1 MKIAPFII
9 FFSIVLVIYGLLN
22 TYIFTRF
29 LQCIPAG
36 SSFRVWAIV
45 LFWVVAGS
53 FIVARFLERIYPCDF
68 TEVMTWI
75 WSFWLGA
82 MAYFVMAVLLLDFA
96 RLINHFIP
104 IFPQI
109 FYADYQKTKLITL
122 FITTGIVMITITAGF
137 INARNPVVRT
147 LDLNIAKSVQGSKT
161 LKIAMASDIH
171 LATLVGK
178 RGASRLVRMI
188 NGLHPDIILLAGDLV
203 DEDLKPVIRRN
214 LGETLSN
221 FYAPLGVYAITGN
234 HEYIGGAEEAVAYL
248 TAHNIKFLSDTAEL
262 IDNRFYLA
270 GRDDRDKTRF
280 TGKPRKPLVDIL
292 NGVDHSYPIIL
303 MDHQPFQLSIPEQLG
318 VDLQLSGHTHHGQ
331 IWPFNYITN
340 AIYEV
345 SWGYKKKGNTNF
357 YVSCGYG
364 TWGPPMRIGNR
375 PEVVSITLHFE

>member
-22 TYIFTRF
+22 TYIFSRF
-29 LQCIPAG
+29 IQCIPSG
-36 SSFRVWAIV
+36 SPFRIWAIV

-53 FIVARFLERIYPCDF
+53 FIVARFLERAYPCDF

-75 WSFWLGA
+75 GSFWLGA
-82 MAYFVMAVLLLDFA
+82 MAYFFLAVLLIDFA

-104 IFPQI
+104 FFQQL
-109 FYADYQKTKLITL
+109 FYADYQKTKLIAL
-122 FITTGIVMITITAGF
+122 FITIGIVMITVTAGF
-137 INARNPVVRT
+137 INARNPVIT
-147 LDLNIAKSVQGSKT
+147 MLDLNISKSVQGSKT

-171 LATLVGK
+171 LGTLVGK

-214 LGETLSN
+214 LGDTLKN
-221 FYAPLGVYAITGN
+221 LHAPLGVYAITGN

-248 TAHNIKFLSDTAEL
+248 TAHNIKFLSDTTEL

-280 TGKPRKPLVDIL
+280 TGKPRKPLADVL
-292 NGVDHSYPIIL
+292 KGVDHSHPIIL
-303 MDHQPFQLSIPEQLG
+303 MDHQPFQLSIPEELG

-345 SWGYKKKGNTNF
+345 SRGYKKKGNTNI
-357 YVSCGYG
+357 YVSCGFG
-364 TWGPPMRIGNR
+364 TWGTANEDWKPA
-375 PEVVSITLHFE
+375 